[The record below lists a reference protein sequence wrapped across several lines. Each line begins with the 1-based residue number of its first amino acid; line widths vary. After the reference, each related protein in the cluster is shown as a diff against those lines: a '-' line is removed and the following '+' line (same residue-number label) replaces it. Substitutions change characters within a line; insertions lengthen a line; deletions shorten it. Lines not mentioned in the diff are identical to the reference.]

1 MRVVV
6 DTNLIV
12 SRALV
17 PHGIPAQILTAWRDD
32 AFELLVS
39 EPILVEYQRVLSYG
53 RLRAKHQRDDQQ
65 IAEIIEELR
74 EFAVLVEPTRIIT
87 AIEEDPD
94 DNKFLE
100 CAVAGGAAVIV
111 SGDPH
116 LLSLG
121 AYEDIAI
128 LRPSAFPALL
138 KEGGER

>member
-65 IAEIIEELR
+65 IAEIIEEIR

-128 LRPSAFPALL
+128 LRPSAFLALL